1 VAILVWTA
9 FSWGGRIG
17 LLTDSDAAAVATWLR
32 VGGSI
37 VIGVVTAYSTW
48 RRPSIHPAVAV
59 VFTAW
64 TVVLWTRSL
73 VVTWIDPPSPAFAL
87 VHTVLAAVWFLLAW
101 AVWSTRRTERTATI
115 GTS

>member
-1 VAILVWTA
+1 MAILVWTA

-37 VIGVVTAYSTW
+37 AIGIVTAYSTW